1 MGKRVPLPTTTATP
15 GLLPSILPKPDY
27 WQLTHVEQLLREK
40 ILERTKIQDGKF
52 IYQQA
57 YRLLERHRGRGID
70 LPSFTHAIKTTLSV
84 DLGDADIATLFHKY
98 DVDGNGRIELYEFIN
113 RVLPQDYD
121 TNVPSWIQTSIDR
134 GDAQQLAIRQ
144 ADRRTYE
151 NGRSFGEA
159 YNPRRSL
166 DDLRHDILVKLHQK
180 IPKCIDRLRTAFK
193 LLHTTGAPSMSKI
206 DVRQSIRDVLGIALT
221 EPQTNGLLD
230 AFVIDGT
237 DRVDVH
243 AFLQRIFEADEV
255 APKEAGIFAADSE
268 DDMRFHGGKRQIVPD
283 RGIVQPQRFQK
294 RVHGYWKTKHKNANP
309 LRLQKPPPPR
319 RRFTSKFQVPA
330 VASAI
335 PRRAATAAMDP
346 PNAPSRKPRRLVWA
360 KPLQLEDEMQ
370 QPMPPPSQ
378 HRPTP
383 PKTTSKESAARPATH
398 AVATTLASMS
408 LEDDNAAYNGPR
420 VAVSHRLQHSE
431 APYKANKPNW
441 RVTENTFTA
450 R

>member
-1 MGKRVPLPTTTATP
+1 
-15 GLLPSILPKPDY
+15 
-27 WQLTHVEQLLREK
+27 
-40 ILERTKIQDGKF
+40 
-52 IYQQA
+52 
-57 YRLLERHRGRGID
+57 
-70 LPSFTHAIKTTLSV
+70 
-84 DLGDADIATLFHKY
+84 
-98 DVDGNGRIELYEFIN
+98 
-113 RVLPQDYD
+113 
-121 TNVPSWIQTSIDR
+121 
-134 GDAQQLAIRQ
+134 
-144 ADRRTYE
+144 
-151 NGRSFGEA
+151 
-159 YNPRRSL
+159 
-166 DDLRHDILVKLHQK
+166 
-180 IPKCIDRLRTAFK
+180 
-193 LLHTTGAPSMSKI
+193 MSKI

-370 QPMPPPSQ
+370 RPMPPPSQ